1 MTSAMQSFDAVVDS
15 PVGRLGI
22 RLQGKA
28 LSRLEFLSGRS
39 RLVQPASPDAG
50 HIVSLL
56 CAYFENSRQS
66 LNIDLQVDGTPFQQ
80 KVWRA
85 LRAIPAGRVMT
96 YGTLAERL
104 GTGARAVGNACRSNP
119 VPLVVPCHRV
129 VARKGLGGF
138 AGDRQGRLLTVKRRL
153 LQHEGVEIDR

>member
-1 MTSAMQSFDAVVDS
+1 MMRATQTFDAVIDS

-22 RLQGKA
+22 HLRGKA
-28 LSRLEFLSGRS
+28 LSRLEFLSGRHK
-39 RLVQPASPDAG
+39 LVQPASLDAR

-56 CAYFENSRQS
+56 CAYFDNPRQS
-66 LNIDLQVDGTPFQQ
+66 LDIALQVDGTPFQK

-85 LRAIPAGRVMT
+85 LQAIPAGRVMT
-96 YGTLAERL
+96 YGTLAGRL

-129 VARKGLGGF
+129 VAQKGLGGF
-138 AGDRQGRLLTVKRRL
+138 AGDRRGRLLTVKRRL
-153 LQHEGVEIDR
+153 LQHEGVEIEG